1 MYYKLGAGIESVS
14 YQSIDAFA
22 KLVVLLVKY
31 SGTTPS
37 TVGGATTH
45 SAKTSILNR
54 VLNIVAKVLI
64 QEYEAKKTKFN
75 QRPYFRLFDN
85 WLIEFNSIDSETTST
100 QDADSAENQ
109 NASSGTEGAL
119 SESESNGATDVN
131 ANDADRSADGSIAAN
146 DGTTPNASNTSGNV
160 SLHLQILFVFGGAF
174 SALQPARLPGFAFAW
189 LELISHR
196 NFMAKLLLAK
206 SQKGWPLFQRLLGEL
221 FHFLE
226 PYLRSAEL
234 TDPIRLLYKG
244 TLRVLLVLLHDF
256 PEFLCDYHFSFCD
269 AIPPSCIQ
277 MRNLILSA
285 FPRSMRL
292 PDPFTPNLKVDLLPE
307 INQPPRILSNYI
319 SILNIP
325 STPSNGPASTL
336 RNEVDNYLK
345 TRTPLSFLSDLRP
358 RFLLLPAQEAAV
370 CGTKYNVRVIN
381 ALVLYVGMQAIAQLQ
396 NKSSQVTLIFIYF
409 VCGVHS
415 LILLR
420 LRLLLLTV
428 HPWIFSNIWHLI
440 WMLRVVTFSLMPLP
454 ISCVIPTTTPTI
466 SAVCYSI
473 SLLKQH
479 KK

>member
-1 MYYKLGAGIESVS
+1 MS

-31 SGTTPS
+31 SGS
-37 TVGGATTH
+37 GSSGASAAGLHT
-45 SAKTSILNR
+45 AKTSILTR
-54 VLNIVAKVLI
+54 VLNIVAKVLM
-64 QEYEAKKTKFN
+64 QEYEVKKTKFN

-85 WLIEFNSIDSETTST
+85 WLIEFNTIDSDTAGQVTG
-100 QDADSAENQ
+100 AAAAE
-109 NASSGTEGAL
+109 SDT
-119 SESESNGATDVN
+119 SESNSDTTSASDSE
-131 ANDADRSADGSIAAN
+131 SADS
-146 DGTTPNASNTSGNV
+146 NASDERASDSASSDNSSNTQTGSNASG

-307 INQPPRILSNYI
+307 INQPPRILSNYL
-319 SILNIP
+319 SVLNIATG
-325 STPSNGPASTL
+325 TPGVTF

-345 TRTPLSFLSDLRP
+345 TRAPLSFLVDMRP
-358 RFLLLPAQEAAV
+358 RYLMLSAQDAVV
-370 CGTKYNVRVIN
+370 CGTKYNVPVIN

-396 NKSSQVTLIFIYF
+396 NKSSQV
-409 VCGVHS
+409 
-415 LILLR
+415 R
-420 LRLLLLTV
+420 QLT
-428 HPWIFSNIWHLI
+428 
-440 WMLRVVTFSLMPLP
+440 RE
-454 ISCVIPTTTPTI
+454 
-466 SAVCYSI
+466 
-473 SLLKQH
+473 
-479 KK
+479 

>member
-1 MYYKLGAGIESVS
+1 M
-14 YQSIDAFA
+14 
-22 KLVVLLVKY
+22 LLVKY
-31 SGTTPS
+31 SGSGASGASGAPAHTT
-37 TVGGATTH
+37 
-45 SAKTSILNR
+45 KTSILTR
-54 VLNIVAKVLI
+54 VLNIVAKVLM
-64 QEYEAKKTKFN
+64 QEYETKKTKFN

-85 WLIEFNSIDSETTST
+85 WLIEFNNIDSDIAG
-100 QDADSAENQ
+100 QNPASAEADGEGTGNDG
-109 NASSGTEGAL
+109 APAADGETAESTPSDERSGEGA
-119 SESESNGATDVN
+119 
-131 ANDADRSADGSIAAN
+131 SADNNTATATS
-146 DGTTPNASNTSGNV
+146 ASG

-206 SQKGWPLFQRLLGEL
+206 SQKGWPLFQRLLSEL

-307 INQPPRILSNYI
+307 INQPPRILSNYL
-319 SILNIP
+319 SVLNIP
-325 STPSNGPASTL
+325 TGTPSATF
-336 RNEVDNYLK
+336 RTEVDNYLK
-345 TRTPLSFLSDLRP
+345 TRTPVSFLVDMRP
-358 RFLLLPAQEAAV
+358 RYLMLSSQEAVV
-370 CGTKYNVRVIN
+370 CGTKYNVPVIN

-396 NKSSQVTLIFIYF
+396 NKMSQVSF
-409 VCGVHS
+409 
-415 LILLR
+415 
-420 LRLLLLTV
+420 
-428 HPWIFSNIWHLI
+428 
-440 WMLRVVTFSLMPLP
+440 ML
-454 ISCVIPTTTPTI
+454 
-466 SAVCYSI
+466 
-473 SLLKQH
+473 
-479 KK
+479 